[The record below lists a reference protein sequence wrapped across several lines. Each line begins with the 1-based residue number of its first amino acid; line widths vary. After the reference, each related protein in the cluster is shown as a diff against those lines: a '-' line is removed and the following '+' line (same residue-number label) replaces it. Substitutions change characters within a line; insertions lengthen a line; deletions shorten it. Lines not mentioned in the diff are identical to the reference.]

1 VYDFQLEQFG
11 FYRKDG
17 ETVLEAL
24 DRVLHSDFLSHNDN
38 VFRDLTIDRALELN
52 DDIEIQPNVYYF
64 SYAGDKTRQS
74 SVTGER
80 TSAVD
85 MTPLFV
91 PFANRMCSYYDQT
104 TAGGFRIDKTWAPN
118 DGLVNTV
125 SALYPTDSAGR
136 CLTKSGQTGY
146 IQQDG
151 YSNVSYQPGVWI
163 TATSSPEC
171 PCPIWRRRA

>member
-1 VYDFQLEQFG
+1 MTQFAAEVSTTMAKLLGISDFKGVYDFQLEQFG

-74 SVTGER
+74 SATGES

-85 MTPLFV
+85 MAPMIV
-91 PFANRMCSYYDQT
+91 QFADR
-104 TAGGFRIDKTWAPN
+104 K
-118 DGLVNTV
+118 
-125 SALYPTDSAGR
+125 
-136 CLTKSGQTGY
+136 
-146 IQQDG
+146 
-151 YSNVSYQPGVWI
+151 
-163 TATSSPEC
+163 
-171 PCPIWRRRA
+171 

>member
-1 VYDFQLEQFG
+1 MTQFAAEASTTMAKLLGISDFKGVYDFQLEQFG

-74 SVTGER
+74 TLTGER

-91 PFANRMCSYYDQT
+91 PFANQMCGYYDQT
-104 TAGGFRIDKTWAPN
+104 TPAASGSTRAGLRTTALSTPSPPCTRPTAP
-118 DGLVNTV
+118 
-125 SALYPTDSAGR
+125 AA
-136 CLTKSGQTGY
+136 
-146 IQQDG
+146 
-151 YSNVSYQPGVWI
+151 
-163 TATSSPEC
+163 A
-171 PCPIWRRRA
+171 

>member
-1 VYDFQLEQFG
+1 M
-11 FYRKDG
+11 
-17 ETVLEAL
+17 LEAL

-74 SVTGER
+74 TLTGER

-91 PFANRMCSYYDQT
+91 PFANQMCGYYDQT
-104 TAGGFRIDKTWAPN
+104 TAGGFQIDKSCPERRPCQHRLRPVP
-118 DGLVNTV
+118 DRQHRPLPDQERQDR
-125 SALYPTDSAGR
+125 LCPAGR
-136 CLTKSGQTGY
+136 LLQ
-146 IQQDG
+146 
-151 YSNVSYQPGVWI
+151 
-163 TATSSPEC
+163 
-171 PCPIWRRRA
+171 RRLSARRVERDARAPL